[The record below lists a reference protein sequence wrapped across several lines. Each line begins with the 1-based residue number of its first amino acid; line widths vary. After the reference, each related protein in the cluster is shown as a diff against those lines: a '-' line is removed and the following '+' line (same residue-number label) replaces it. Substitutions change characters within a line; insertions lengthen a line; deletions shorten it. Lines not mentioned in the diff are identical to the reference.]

1 MSLVEFQVVSGVEL
15 EIVWYKQCHVN
26 GAVAPAADLI
36 VCQLG
41 ISIEITMGVLWT
53 VKVCRIE
60 EGEEVCDDSQCAST
74 GGH

>member
-1 MSLVEFQVVSGVEL
+1 MNSRLSQALSLRSYGTSN
-15 EIVWYKQCHVN
+15 VN

-53 VKVCRIE
+53 VKVCRNE
-60 EGEEVCDDSQCAST
+60 EGREVCDDGPARVRSGCS
-74 GGH
+74 G